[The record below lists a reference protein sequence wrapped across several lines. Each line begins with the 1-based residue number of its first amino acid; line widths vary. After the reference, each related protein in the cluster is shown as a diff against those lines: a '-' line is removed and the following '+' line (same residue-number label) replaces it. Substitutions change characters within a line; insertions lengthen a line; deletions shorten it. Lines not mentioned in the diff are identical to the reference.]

1 MAASLQGATAV
12 TFIKGW
18 MGRDIFGTL
27 PKWRSSTSMTLAF
40 FPAPQVVS
48 GYKLLDSWRW
58 WAGAR
63 WRSYIYWWINMCI
76 LQGKR
81 KGVQG
86 PSRKTACS
94 TTKTYWNHGGYGYQN
109 PRTMKMMAKG
119 KFETAYKYTHMK
131 PRHVPLIAI
140 PCPGGC
146 ACQSRWWLASWHWE
160 HQPGRTSLEVLMN
173 SLVLIFHKVY
183 SRKSLPHKELPPQK
197 KRVPASA
204 WWVVILQYHTS
215 LKSNFHI
222 CPNSN

>member
-40 FPAPQVVS
+40 FPAPQVVL

-63 WRSYIYWWINMCI
+63 WRSYIYR
-76 LQGKR
+76 GKEKVFKVPPER
-81 KGVQG
+81 QHVQLRRPNEITG
-86 PSRKTACS
+86 E
-94 TTKTYWNHGGYGYQN
+94 YGYQN

-173 SLVLIFHKVY
+173 SLVLIFHK
-183 SRKSLPHKELPPQK
+183 ELPPK
-197 KRVPASA
+197 KRHEFLPAPG
-204 WWVVILQYHTS
+204 LQYHTS
-215 LKSNFHI
+215 LKIQFPHL
-222 CPNSN
+222 PQQQLT

>member
-1 MAASLQGATAV
+1 MS
-12 TFIKGW
+12 
-18 MGRDIFGTL
+18 
-27 PKWRSSTSMTLAF
+27 RSQMT
-40 FPAPQVVS
+40 
-48 GYKLLDSWRW
+48 KLYLLMDKHV
-58 WAGAR
+58 
-63 WRSYIYWWINMCI
+63 YFT
-76 LQGKR
+76 
-81 KGVQG
+81 GVQG